1 MTITLVKIN
10 KEDAKL
16 FKRYCTP
23 HKISLSKAFKHALLE
38 KIEDKFDSKEFSK
51 QIESFNKNPK
61 TYSLDELRNA
71 NNL

>member
-1 MTITLVKIN
+1 MAITLVKIN

-16 FKRYCTP
+16 FKRYCAS

-38 KIEDKFDSKEFSK
+38 KIEDEFDSKEFGK